1 MVLFGGRFVTVWGVL
16 SGDRRVTEVSPRL
29 HGRLETDFAC
39 TGEYDIQRVDRLFQ
53 AYFPLNCVELE

>member
-29 HGRLETDFAC
+29 HGRLGTDFAR
-39 TGEYDIQRVDRLFQ
+39 TGRCDTQMVGCLFQ